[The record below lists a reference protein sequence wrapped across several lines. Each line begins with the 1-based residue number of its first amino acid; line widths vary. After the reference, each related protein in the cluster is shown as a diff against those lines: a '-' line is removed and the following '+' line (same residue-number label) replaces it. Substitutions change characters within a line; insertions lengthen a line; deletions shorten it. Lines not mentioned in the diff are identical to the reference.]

1 MDGKPAAVTKRVPGA
16 EESHALRAAPTV
28 RWPASSA
35 DLSRRPGVRVAA
47 LDRAAA
53 ARAGVA
59 GLLVRISG
67 DRDGPTPVDIDYSRF
82 RNAYG
87 GDWATRLRLV
97 NAKTGKVVPSRNDPG
112 AGVLRADLVLPPPAP
127 ADRTVAAVDQP
138 QSGELYALAAAA
150 SGSAGGFTA
159 TSLAPSAT
167 WEVGLQS
174 GDFNWSYPI
183 SIPPMPGM
191 APQLGLSYNSG
202 SVDGRTVSTNN
213 QASWVGEGFNLDVGY
228 IERSYQSCKD
238 DGQADNEELCFA
250 SNNAIVT
257 LPGLVG
263 ELVRD
268 DTTGQWR
275 VEDDDGW
282 RVQLLTGS
290 SNGDNDGEHWRLTAP
305 DGTQYHFGLNR
316 LPGWTAGRAETNSTL
331 TVPVF
336 GDDSGEPCH
345 AATFAAS
352 WCRQAYRWNLDYVVD
367 THGDA
372 MSQFYDRETNHY
384 SRGGTVTPYDRSSHL
399 TRLDYGQR
407 ADSLFTTPASGRVTF
422 AAVDRCIPGTVCGK
436 DQPQNAPDVPWDQYC
451 DASSCAITTPTFW
464 TDKRLATITTQVYQ
478 DGAYRD
484 VSSWQLTHSF
494 PATGDATSPT
504 LWLDSLVRTGHVGGT
519 TALPPVTFD
528 GVQRENRVVAV
539 DGAPPMNKWRLAT
552 VTSETGGQV
561 QVSYTPKQCAADAL
575 PAPESNGTRCYP
587 VLREWEGKDPTLDYF
602 NKYVVT
608 QTAEVDLV
616 GGNPTEI
623 TQYEYVDGTAWHY
636 DDAELTPSR
645 YKTYSQYR
653 GYQKLRV
660 RTGDP
665 NAGPQQ
671 LVEHV
676 FLRGMDDDLLPGG
689 VRRDVW
695 VTDSQGGRIEDRPV
709 RRGFARETTVFG
721 ADGDWVE
728 RTVSEPLEIR
738 KTATRVRPSGNLEA
752 YLTAQRSEREFT
764 KLSDGSVRTTEVR
777 YTFDEDY
784 GTLHSVDDLGD
795 LSTTADDKCTTTTY
809 TRNVDAWIVDT
820 ESRTETVGTAC
831 AGTPS
836 YPADLQADT
845 RYYYDGST
853 TWGASPTR
861 GDVTMTEE
869 ASARTASAVTYVPAS
884 RGAFDLHGRVT
895 EQYDAL
901 GNRTTVSYTPSVG
914 GPLVR
919 TDGTN
924 ALGHTSTTMFD
935 PLSGEPVSATDAN
948 GRRTEA
954 RYDALGRLTGVW
966 LPGRDRSAGQSANM
980 TFSYLVRN
988 NAPTV
993 TSTSSLLASGGY
1005 STKYSL
1011 FDGFL
1016 RLRQTQAP
1024 SPAGGRILTD
1034 ELYDSY
1040 GRLARK
1046 HDAYWNAAGPGT
1058 QLLSV
1063 ADSAVGSSTRY
1074 LYDSTGRETAEI
1086 LLSYGVEKWR
1096 TTTSYGGN
1104 WVAVDPPAG
1113 ETPTMNVLDAD
1124 DKVVELRQYQGDAPT
1139 GGYDATRYTY
1149 TPDGENVAT
1158 VTDPAGNVWRSSYDL
1173 RGRKVRQEDPD
1184 AGTTTYAYDDEDHL
1198 LSVTSAAGRTVA
1210 YTYDALG
1217 RRTSTRQGS
1226 QTGPKLSEWTFDT
1239 LPGGKGLPSASTR
1252 YANGNAYT
1260 RAVTGYDPAGRAT
1273 GTSITI
1279 PAAEGALA
1287 GTYTYR
1293 QAYDAVG
1300 QPASIDLPSA
1310 GDLTTETLRYGYE
1323 GTLGLLTTM
1332 TGLTPYLADTMYD
1345 ELGRMGGLTSG
1356 PIGGQLAR
1364 IFSYDPATDRLLRA
1378 ETYSDDQ
1385 DNPYVADQRYTYD
1398 PAGNIL
1404 SIVDA
1409 PGDVT
1414 SDAQCF
1420 RYDGLRRLT
1429 EAWSPESGDCAA
1441 APEAAALGGPAAYW
1455 HSYRY
1460 DKIGNRLSEVQHATA
1475 GDTSRTYRY
1484 PAAGGARPHAVAS
1497 VVTDGPGGSRT
1508 DTFGYDADGNTT
1520 GRTVGG
1526 VAQEL
1531 TWDVEGE
1538 LSASVRDGKTTSY
1551 LYDADG
1557 NRLIERGPDGTT
1569 LYLDSTELRLKGS
1582 TVTARRFY
1590 TANGTVVAV
1599 RSAAGLTWTV
1609 PDHQGTGE
1617 TAVDG
1622 STLAVTRRYET
1633 PFGAS
1638 RGPAATWPSRQG
1650 FVGGTVDGATG
1661 LVHLGAREYDPAVGR
1676 FLSVDPVID
1685 VTDPQ
1690 QMNGYAYAENNP
1702 VTFSDPDGLKTKKT
1716 TTKKTT
1722 TKKSNSK
1729 KSSRT
1734 TTSAKKDK
1742 PDPRLMAEKD
1752 DALRKKIV
1760 KIAEK
1765 EWKRTLKLAKKYGG
1779 LDKIPEREFN
1789 KYFKELRKMVGDK
1802 IYNKVFGLNKNS
1814 NATNTPWCAVFVS
1827 WVLVK
1832 AGVKPKDLPSKSAA
1846 YATNWAKNKGAHSEP
1861 RPGDIVV
1868 YGKPGKGDSL
1878 GDSGHVEI
1886 VTKVHKDGTYETI
1899 GGNRSNRV
1907 NWQPI
1912 NPKTSRAG
1920 DGHYENGKWVNGY
1933 LPSAYVSAPVYAYGY
1948 PGVQGNWAWR

>member
-1 MDGKPAAVTKRVPGA
+1 MARKRVPGA
-16 EESHALRAAPTV
+16 EESGALRSAPTV

-47 LDRAAA
+47 RDRAAA
-53 ARAGVA
+53 VRAGVN
-59 GLLVRISG
+59 GVLVRISS
-67 DRDGPTPVDIDYSRF
+67 DRGGPTPVDIDYSGF

-97 NAKTGKVVPSRNDPG
+97 NQTTGKVIPTRNDPA
-112 AGVLRADLVLPPPAP
+112 AGVLRADLVLPPPAA
-127 ADRTVAAVDQP
+127 ADRAVPRAEQP
-138 QSGELYALAAAA
+138 QSSELFALTAAA
-150 SGSAGGFTA
+150 SGSAGSFKP

-183 SIPPMPGM
+183 TVPPMPGT
-191 APQLGLSYNSG
+191 APQLSLTYNSG

-213 QASWVGEGFNLDVGY
+213 QASWVGEGFSLDVGY

-238 DGQADNEELCFA
+238 DGQADSEELCFA
-250 SNNAIVT
+250 SDNALVT

-282 RVQLLTGS
+282 RVQLLTGAS

-305 DGTQYHFGLNR
+305 DGTQYYFGLNR

-336 GDDSGEPCH
+336 GDDAGEPCH

-372 MSQFYDRETNHY
+372 MSQFYGRETNHY
-384 SRGGTVTPYDRSSHL
+384 SRGGAVTPYDRSSHL

-407 ADSLFTTPASGRVTF
+407 ADSLFTTPAAGRVTF
-422 AAVDRCIPGTVCGK
+422 AVADRCIPGTVCGK

-464 TDKRLATITTQVYQ
+464 TDKRLATISTQVYQ

-494 PATGDATSPT
+494 PASGDGTSAS
-504 LWLDSLVRTGHVGGT
+504 LWLDSLTRTGHVGGT
-519 TALPPVTFD
+519 MTLPPVTFD
-528 GVQRENRVVAV
+528 GVLRENRVVAI
-539 DGAPPMNKWRLAT
+539 DGAPPMNRWRLAA

-561 QVSYTPKQCAADAL
+561 QVSYTAKQCTSGAL
-575 PAPESNGTRCYP
+575 PSPESNGTRCYP

-602 NKYVVT
+602 NKYVVA
-608 QTAEVDLV
+608 QMAEVDLV

-636 DDAELTPSR
+636 DDAELTPAR

-665 NAGPQQ
+665 NAGPQE
-671 LVEHV
+671 LVEYV

-689 VRRDVW
+689 AHRDVW
-695 VTDSQGGRIEDRPV
+695 VTDSQGSRIEDKAV
-709 RRGFARETTVFG
+709 RRGFARETTIFDASG
-721 ADGDWVE
+721 GWVE
-728 RTVSEPLEIR
+728 RTISEPLEIR
-738 KTATRVRPSGNLEA
+738 KTATRARPSGNLEA

-764 KLSDGSVRTTEVR
+764 KLSDGSVRATEVR

-795 LSTTADDKCTTTTY
+795 LSTTADDRCTTTTY

-820 ESRTETVGTAC
+820 ESRTETVGKSC

-853 TWGASPTR
+853 TWGAAPTK

-869 ASARTASAVTYVPAS
+869 ASERTASSVTYVQAERAS
-884 RGAFDLHGRVT
+884 FDAHGRPTV
-895 EQYDAL
+895 QYDAL
-901 GNRTTVSYTPSVG
+901 GNRSTMTYAPSVG

-924 ALGHTSTTMFD
+924 ALGHTVTSTID
-935 PLSGEPVSATDAN
+935 PYTGEPLTATDAN
-948 GRRTEA
+948 GRHTEV
-954 RYDALGRLTGVW
+954 RYDPLGRLTGVW
-966 LPGRDRSAGQSANM
+966 LPGRDRSAGQSANV

-1024 SPAGGRILTD
+1024 SPAGGRIVTD
-1034 ELYDSY
+1034 EYYDSR
-1040 GRLARK
+1040 GRLAKRNGE
-1046 HDAYWNAAGPGT
+1046 YWNDTAGPGT

-1063 ADSAVGSSTRY
+1063 ADSAVGSSTRN

-1086 LLSYGVEKWR
+1086 LLSYGVEQWR
-1096 TTTSYGGN
+1096 TTTTYGGN

-1113 ETPTMNVLDAD
+1113 ETPIMNVLDAD

-1139 GGYDATRYTY
+1139 GAYDATRYTY

-1173 RGRKVRQEDPD
+1173 RGRLVRQEDPD
-1184 AGTTTYAYDDEDHL
+1184 AGTTTYGYDDEDHL
-1198 LSVTSAAGRTVA
+1198 VSVTSAAGQTVA

-1217 RRTSTRQGS
+1217 RKTSTRQGS
-1226 QTGPKLSEWTFDT
+1226 PTGPKLAEWTFDT
-1239 LPGGKGLPSASTR
+1239 LAAGKGLLSSSTR

-1260 RAVTGYDPAGRAT
+1260 RAVTGYDPAGRPT

-1279 PAAEGALA
+1279 PAAEGELA

-1293 QAYDAVG
+1293 QTYDAAG
-1300 QPASIDLPSA
+1300 QPASMELPSA
-1310 GDLTTETLRYGYE
+1310 GGLTTETLRYGYE
-1323 GTLGLLTTM
+1323 ATLGLLTTM

-1345 ELGRMGGLTSG
+1345 ELGRVGGLVSG
-1356 PIGGQLAR
+1356 PAGKQLTRA
-1364 IFSYDPATDRLLRA
+1364 FNYDAATDRLLQA
-1378 ETYSDDQ
+1378 WTYSDNP

-1398 PAGNIL
+1398 PSGNIL

-1409 PGDVT
+1409 PADVT

-1420 RYDGLRRLT
+1420 RYDGLRQLT
-1429 EAWSPESGDCAA
+1429 EAWTPESGDCAA
-1441 APEAAALGGPAAYW
+1441 APQVAALGGPAAYW
-1455 HSYRY
+1455 HSFRY
-1460 DKIGNRLSEVQHATA
+1460 DKIGNRLSEVQHAA
-1475 GDTSRTYRY
+1475 GGDTSRTYQY
-1484 PAAGGARPHAVAS
+1484 PAAGAARPHGLMS
-1497 VVTDGPGGSRT
+1497 VVTGGPGGSRT
-1508 DTFGYDADGNTT
+1508 DTFSYDADGNTT
-1520 GRTVGG
+1520 SRMVDG
-1526 VAQEL
+1526 VAQQL

-1538 LSASVRDGKTTSY
+1538 LATSVRDGKTTAY

-1582 TVTARRFY
+1582 TVTAQRYY
-1590 TANGTVVAV
+1590 TVNGTVVAV
-1599 RSAAGLTWTV
+1599 RTAAGLTWTV
-1609 PDHQGTGE
+1609 SDHQGTGE
-1617 TAVDG
+1617 IAVDG
-1622 STLAVTRRYET
+1622 NTLAVTRRYQT

-1650 FVGGTVDGATG
+1650 FVGGTVDGGSG
-1661 LVHLGAREYDPAVGR
+1661 LVHLGAREYDPAAGR
-1676 FLSVDPVID
+1676 FISVDPVID

-1690 QMNGYAYAENNP
+1690 QMNAYAYAENNP
-1702 VTFSDPDGLKTKKT
+1702 ITFSDPDGLKTKKT
-1716 TTKKTT
+1716 TTKKQTTAKKTTTSKKSTT
-1722 TKKSNSK
+1722 TK
-1729 KSSRT
+1729 T
-1734 TTSAKKDK
+1734 TAKKDK
-1742 PDPRLMAEKD
+1742 PDPRLVGLKD
-1752 DALRKKIV
+1752 QKLRKKITE
-1760 KIAEK
+1760 IAEK
-1765 EWKRTLKLAKKYGG
+1765 EFKRAEKIAKKLGKKKG
-1779 LDKIPEREFN
+1779 ERFTPEEER
-1789 KYFKELRKMVGDK
+1789 KYFSKYYKELRKMLGEK
-1802 IYNKVFGLNKNS
+1802 TYNKMFGSWFKK
-1814 NATNTPWCAVFVS
+1814 ADANTAWCAVFVT
-1827 WVLVK
+1827 WVLTK
-1832 AGVKPKDLPSKSAA
+1832 AGVKAKDLPKRDAA
-1846 YATNWAKNKGAHSEP
+1846 WATNWGKNKGKHDDP
-1861 RPGDIVV
+1861 RPGDIMV
-1868 YGKPGKGDSL
+1868 YGKPGAD
-1878 GDSGHVEI
+1878 GHVEI
-1886 VTKVHKDGTYETI
+1886 VTKVHSDGTVTTI
-1899 GGNRSNRV
+1899 GGNRGNRV
-1907 NWQPI
+1907 QKQRVD
-1912 NPKTSRAG
+1912 PKRDTAG
-1920 DGHYENGKWVNGY
+1920 AGQKKWGY
-1933 LPSAYVSAPVYAYGY
+1933 ISPPVYVDGY
-1948 PGVQGNWAWR
+1948 SGVQGNWPWQ